1 MTEDIKRGPGRPPSP
16 KTHPVLILR
25 GYYPLDGGPKLPKGT
40 KVDLPIDEAREII
53 KAGIAE
59 RADEL

>member
-1 MTEDIKRGPGRPPSP
+1 MNDEIKRGPGRPA

-25 GYYPLDGGPKLPKGT
+25 GYFPQDGGAKLPKGT
-40 KVDLPIDEAREII
+40 KVELPLEEAREII

>member
-1 MTEDIKRGPGRPPSP
+1 MTEEIKRGTGRPPAQ

-25 GYYPLDGGPKLPKGT
+25 GYWPQDGGEKLSAGT
-40 KVDLPIDEAREII
+40 KVELPIEEAREVI
-53 KAGIAE
+53 KAGIAQ